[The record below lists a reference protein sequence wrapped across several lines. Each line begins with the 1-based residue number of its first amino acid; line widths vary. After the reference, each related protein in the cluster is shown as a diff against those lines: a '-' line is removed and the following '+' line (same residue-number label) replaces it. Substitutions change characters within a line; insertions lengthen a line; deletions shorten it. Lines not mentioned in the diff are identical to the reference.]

1 MIKFHPVSIGL
12 RGLILLLVLL
22 AVLATLCN
30 SLWVAYGVQRD
41 ALVHSTLQANQ
52 AYTSKVASSIG
63 QFLKSAHSRLSYSS
77 QLLGR
82 DFTNQQL
89 LREEVVRLQ
98 ADDKAFNAV
107 LIVDANGKAL
117 QIYPD
122 NAQIVGTT
130 LTAEEVSQALTERR
144 PLVSHAYES
153 AAGNLIVFISQPVF
167 SPSGQFLGIIGAS
180 IYIRQQ
186 GILHALISNHFHQ
199 DGTFAFV
206 TDENRRLLYH
216 SDHHRIGEV
225 LNVSATVDAA
235 LRGEHGSMETI
246 NSRGIAMLAGYAQI
260 ADANWA
266 VVAQQ
271 PREHALAPL
280 GQLLRDMF
288 IKVIPAG
295 LVGLLVIL
303 LATMLISRPLRQ
315 LAQRAEHL
323 SAPQASEQLQAI
335 NTWYAEAAAIRRAL
349 LSGVQLLQQKLG
361 SLSHQAQ
368 SDPLTGLANRRAMD
382 AALQTLTQAQR
393 PYAVLAL
400 DIDHFKRVND
410 TFGHDVGDEA
420 LKQVAAIIAQCSRE
434 QDLACRAGGEEFALI
449 LPETDAQAA
458 SNIGERI
465 RQTIASSQIV
475 PSGPLTIS
483 IGVAWLS
490 EETSTAAAILKRAD
504 EHLYH
509 AKQTGRNRVVATF
522 SSTAVNH

>member
-1 MIKFHPVSIGL
+1 MNKRHPVSIGL

-199 DGTFAFV
+199 DGTFA
-206 TDENRRLLYH
+206 R
-216 SDHHRIGEV
+216 
-225 LNVSATVDAA
+225 A
-235 LRGEHGSMETI
+235 
-246 NSRGIAMLAGYAQI
+246 IA
-260 ADANWA
+260 
-266 VVAQQ
+266 
-271 PREHALAPL
+271 
-280 GQLLRDMF
+280 
-288 IKVIPAG
+288 
-295 LVGLLVIL
+295 
-303 LATMLISRPLRQ
+303 
-315 LAQRAEHL
+315 
-323 SAPQASEQLQAI
+323 
-335 NTWYAEAAAIRRAL
+335 
-349 LSGVQLLQQKLG
+349 
-361 SLSHQAQ
+361 
-368 SDPLTGLANRRAMD
+368 
-382 AALQTLTQAQR
+382 
-393 PYAVLAL
+393 
-400 DIDHFKRVND
+400 
-410 TFGHDVGDEA
+410 
-420 LKQVAAIIAQCSRE
+420 
-434 QDLACRAGGEEFALI
+434 
-449 LPETDAQAA
+449 
-458 SNIGERI
+458 
-465 RQTIASSQIV
+465 
-475 PSGPLTIS
+475 
-483 IGVAWLS
+483 
-490 EETSTAAAILKRAD
+490 
-504 EHLYH
+504 
-509 AKQTGRNRVVATF
+509 
-522 SSTAVNH
+522 